1 MAKTIDIEYKGAKY
15 ELCFTREAVAFL
27 ERNGFDA
34 NDIVRKP
41 ITAVPLLFRGAFIA
55 KHRDV
60 DESTVD
66 AIFTALPNKVS
77 LVKKLLE
84 AYNEPLETLLAE
96 PEAEGNASWGAGW

>member
-1 MAKTIDIEYKGAKY
+1 MAKIIDIEYKGNKY

-27 ERNGFDA
+27 ERNGFDT

-41 ITAVPLLFRGAFIA
+41 VTAVPLLFRGAFIA

-60 DESTVD
+60 DESTIET
-66 AIFTALPNKVS
+66 IFAALPNKVA

-96 PEAEGNASWGAGW
+96 PDSVGNASWGAGW